1 VAAQP
6 TAIVVGGGI
15 AGLASAVSL
24 SQAGWHATVL
34 ERAPEFGEVGAG
46 LAITG
51 NGMAALEAIGA
62 AKAVRRAGYQTSAAG
77 YQDPAGRWLLRMPDG
92 PAARRVT
99 TIWGIHRQRLHAALL
114 RAAEAADCVKLVT
127 DAEVTAVRPGQPRGA
142 PAILTWR
149 TAGEEHTMECGL
161 VVAADGVHS
170 TVRAQLFP
178 GTCSR
183 YSGSSCW
190 RAVIPDTSSDGKLV
204 EVWGPAA
211 EFGAMRVSDRELYWF
226 GYFRQPQGASFGD
239 ELAAARERFTGWS
252 PQIQAVLA
260 ATAADQLMRHE
271 VHYLPGGLHTYV
283 RGRVVM
289 IGDAAHAALPTVG
302 GGASTALEDGVCVG
316 RLIAAPVGTG
326 ADLGAALA
334 AFDLARR
341 RRCRQIGQLSDM
353 VARFGADLG
362 GGWRQH
368 IRNTVLRLSPP
379 ALLVRAG
386 TRVVNWT
393 PP

>member
-6 TAIVVGGGI
+6 TAIVVGGGL

-51 NGMAALEAIGA
+51 NGLAALEAIGA
-62 AKAVRRAGYQTSAAG
+62 AEEVRGAGYQTRAAG

-92 PAARRVT
+92 PAVRRVT
-99 TIWGIHRQRLHAALL
+99 TILGIHRGRLHAALL
-114 RAAEAADCVKLVT
+114 RAAESADDVELVPG
-127 DAEVTAVRPGQPRGA
+127 AEVTAVRSGQLRGA
-142 PAILTWR
+142 PASLTWR
-149 TAGEEHTMECGL
+149 TTAGEHARESGL

-170 TVRAQLFP
+170 TLRAQLFP
-178 GTCSR
+178 RASSR

-190 RAVIPDTSSDGKLV
+190 RAVIPDTRSGGKLI
-204 EVWGPAA
+204 EMWGPSA

-226 GYFRQPQGASFGD
+226 GYFRHPEGVSFGD
-239 ELAAARERFTGWS
+239 ELAAARERFADWS
-252 PQIQAVLA
+252 PQIRAVIA
-260 ATAADQLMRHE
+260 ATTAGQLMRHD

-316 RLIAAPVGTG
+316 RLIAAPVCTG
-326 ADLGAALA
+326 ADLGTALA
-334 AFDLARR
+334 AFDQARR
-341 RRCRQIGQLSDM
+341 RRCRQIGQLSEV

-362 GGWRQH
+362 GGWRQR

-379 ALLVRAG
+379 TLLVRAG
-386 TRVVNWT
+386 TQVVNWT